1 MAVRVRVV
9 ADPSIGVSD
18 LEQVLTTFLD
28 EHDVGGKKANLFE
41 YLRPPTGCHWK
52 SSPNPGY
59 LARISKLLMHYCQLA
74 PNGVL
79 PAKKHKQAIQA
90 VDCQRSLN
98 QTKKSPEDF
107 SDMLDD
113 WVRMSLSHCRSLRS
127 CETAKARCFRR
138 ADTAQVAALEEV
150 LNLLT
155 GVEEVTAST
164 GSGSPGHGVLV
175 AAATPTSSPPSRHPS
190 TTDLDAEIAGPSI
203 DPAAIFQKVLAKCD
217 VDEEGL
223 VEAKLASPAKKAEA
237 KISATSASSPPPK
250 SKGLFL
256 HALLGGSTFDPA
268 EQELLVELDE
278 KSVQTE
284 KPAPKPKKKAKA
296 KAQPAKSQGTGCKGC
311 KDATKPQNAT
321 KKSKATAGE
330 DATKPKNETKKSK
343 ARAGEDATDL
353 KNEAKKSKRA
363 GEDATDLKNEAEA
376 GEDEGDSL
384 RKKAVGEKPAGAGR
398 KRNFADHEIDL
409 TTLRKRL
416 TSRAYHKAYNLAI
429 KEGKDDAEGK
439 KCAKLASAKASA
451 EFEKDYKSKKA

>member
-79 PAKKHKQAIQA
+79 LAKKHKQAIQA

-175 AAATPTSSPPSRHPS
+175 AAAAPTSSPPSRHPS

-268 EQELLVELDE
+268 EQELLLELDE

-296 KAQPAKSQGTGCKGC
+296 KAQPAKSQGTGC

-384 RKKAVGEKPAGAGR
+384 PKKAVGEKPAGAGR

>member
-1 MAVRVRVV
+1 M
-9 ADPSIGVSD
+9 
-18 LEQVLTTFLD
+18 
-28 EHDVGGKKANLFE
+28 
-41 YLRPPTGCHWK
+41 
-52 SSPNPGY
+52 
-59 LARISKLLMHYCQLA
+59 
-74 PNGVL
+74 
-79 PAKKHKQAIQA
+79 
-90 VDCQRSLN
+90 
-98 QTKKSPEDF
+98 
-107 SDMLDD
+107 
-113 WVRMSLSHCRSLRS
+113 
-127 CETAKARCFRR
+127 
-138 ADTAQVAALEEV
+138 
-150 LNLLT
+150 
-155 GVEEVTAST
+155 
-164 GSGSPGHGVLV
+164 
-175 AAATPTSSPPSRHPS
+175 
-190 TTDLDAEIAGPSI
+190 
-203 DPAAIFQKVLAKCD
+203 
-217 VDEEGL
+217 
-223 VEAKLASPAKKAEA
+223 
-237 KISATSASSPPPK
+237 
-250 SKGLFL
+250 
-256 HALLGGSTFDPA
+256 
-268 EQELLVELDE
+268 ELDE

-296 KAQPAKSQGTGCKGC
+296 KAQPAKSQGTGC

-384 RKKAVGEKPAGAGR
+384 PKKAVGEKPAGAGR
-398 KRNFADHEIDL
+398 KRNLADHEIDL